1 MKLYG
6 HPLSTCTRK
15 VLMTAAEKAA
25 PIELVAID
33 LFAGAHK
40 QPAHLARHPFGVI
53 PVLDDDG
60 FVLYESRA
68 IVRYLDARLPGAS
81 LVPATPHGRA
91 RMDQWLSV
99 DQSYVA
105 PHLRALI
112 GQRIVRAHQGLAPE
126 RAVTDEAERALGETF
141 RVIDRALG
149 ADRYLAGDTFSLAD
163 ISLAPY
169 VAGLSSVEAAHAI
182 DDLRHVRRWWDEVRA
197 RPAWMRASASA
208 PV

>member
-15 VLMTAAEKAA
+15 VLMTAAEKDA

-40 QPAHLARHPFGVI
+40 QPPHLARHPFGVI

-81 LVPATPHGRA
+81 LVPAAPRARA

-105 PHLRALI
+105 PQLRALV
-112 GQRIVRAHQGLAPE
+112 GQRIVRAHQGLAPDL
-126 RAVTDEAERALGETF
+126 AVTGEAERALGEAF
-141 RVIDRALG
+141 RAIDRALG
-149 ADRYLAGDTFSLAD
+149 ADRYLAGEAFSLAD

-169 VAGLSSVEAAHAI
+169 VAGLTSVAAAHLL
-182 DDLRHVRRWWDEVRA
+182 DDLRHVGRWWDDVRV
-197 RPAWMRASASA
+197 RPAWVRASG